1 MVTNYLKIEKLI
13 EIIYLRLGS
22 PQNHIYED
30 NFITCHNQF
39 KNLQFKMLGNQRNSS
54 SFVEPDVGNV
64 QALTNAEEIEQT
76 LGRSKLFH
84 RNPFFQMIF
93 MNLY

>member
-1 MVTNYLKIEKLI
+1 
-13 EIIYLRLGS
+13 
-22 PQNHIYED
+22 
-30 NFITCHNQF
+30 
-39 KNLQFKMLGNQRNSS
+39 MLGNQSNYSS
-54 SFVEPDVGNV
+54 YDEPDVGNV

-84 RNPFFQMIF
+84 RNPFFQLIF